1 VETIFHAPFIWIK
14 AWKLKL
20 CHHEKQVFLLF
31 DFPDEIIT
39 RIISYLPT
47 HDIVRTIS
55 LVSERMNHLSKDS
68 SVGIS
73 VNSKTLNFVLAIPER
88 TRQITHLKLYNSILS
103 TLQIVDMKNLKTI
116 KMVYSTTAKFTQQF
130 IEALPQL
137 KNLENVHLSGEFEKS
152 SFVKVGALK
161 HLV

>member
-1 VETIFHAPFIWIK
+1 
-14 AWKLKL
+14 
-20 CHHEKQVFLLF
+20 
-31 DFPDEIIT
+31 
-39 RIISYLPT
+39 
-47 HDIVRTIS
+47 
-55 LVSERMNHLSKDS
+55 
-68 SVGIS
+68 
-73 VNSKTLNFVLAIPER
+73 
-88 TRQITHLKLYNSILS
+88 
-103 TLQIVDMKNLKTI
+103 MKNLKTI